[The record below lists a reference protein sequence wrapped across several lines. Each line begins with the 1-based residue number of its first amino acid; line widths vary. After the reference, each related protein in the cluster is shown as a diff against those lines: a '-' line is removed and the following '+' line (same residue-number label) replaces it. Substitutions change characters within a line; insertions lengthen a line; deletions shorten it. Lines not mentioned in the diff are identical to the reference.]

1 MSSGD
6 IERYVVTLKFQESN
20 LTEINE
26 LNNHLT
32 RGGFLL
38 TLSDDEGKIH
48 ELGINTFG
56 LISPLSQAEVEELAR
71 GLGKLALGIEPEVSV
86 ATWDNWRHESESK

>member
-6 IERYVVTLKFQESN
+6 IVRYVVTFKFQENN
-20 LTEINE
+20 LTDLNE
-26 LNNHLT
+26 LNNQLT

-38 TLSDDEGKIH
+38 TMSDDEGKIH

-56 LISPLSQAEVEELAR
+56 LISTSSQAEVEELSR
-71 GLGKLALGIEPEVSV
+71 GLGQLALGIEPEVSV
-86 ATWDNWRHESESK
+86 TTWENWLQESK

>member
-6 IERYVVTLKFQESN
+6 IVRYVVTFKFQENS
-20 LTEINE
+20 LTDLNE

-38 TLSDDEGKIH
+38 TLADDEGKIH

-56 LISPLSQAEVEELAR
+56 LISTLSQTEVEELSR
-71 GLGKLALGIEPEVSV
+71 GLGKLAIGVEPEVSV
-86 ATWDNWRHESESK
+86 TTWENWLQESK

>member
-6 IERYVVTLKFQESN
+6 IVRYVVTFKFQENN
-20 LTEINE
+20 LTDLNE
-26 LNNHLT
+26 LNNQLT

-38 TLSDDEGKIH
+38 TMSDDEGKIH

-56 LISPLSQAEVEELAR
+56 LISNSSQTEVEELSR
-71 GLGKLALGIEPEVSV
+71 GLGQLALGSEPEVSV
-86 ATWDNWRHESESK
+86 TTWENWLQESK

>member
-6 IERYVVTLKFQESN
+6 IERYVVTLKFQENN
-20 LTEINE
+20 LTDLNE

-56 LISPLSQAEVEELAR
+56 LISPLSPAEVGELAC
-71 GLGKLALGIEPEVSV
+71 GLGKLALGVEPEVSV
-86 ATWDNWRHESESK
+86 ETWDDWHHEGESK

>member
-6 IERYVVTLKFQESN
+6 IERYVVTLTFQEHS
-20 LTEINE
+20 LTDLNE

-32 RGGFLL
+32 RSGFLL

-56 LISPLSQAEVEELAR
+56 LISPLSPVEVEELAR
-71 GLGKLALGIEPEVSV
+71 GLGKLALGVEPEVSV
-86 ATWDNWRHESESK
+86 TTWDNWHHESESK

>member
-6 IERYVVTLKFQESN
+6 IERYVVTLKFEEHN
-20 LTEINE
+20 LTDLNE
-26 LNNHLT
+26 MNNALT

-38 TLSDDEGKIH
+38 TLTDDEGKIH

-56 LISPLSQAEVEELAR
+56 LISTLNPTEVEELAR
-71 GLGKLALGIEPEVSV
+71 GLGQLALGREPEVSIT
-86 ATWDNWRHESESK
+86 TWDIWLQESK

>member
-6 IERYVVTLKFQESN
+6 IVRYVVTFKFQENS
-20 LTEINE
+20 LTDLNE

-38 TLSDDEGKIH
+38 TLSDGEGKIH

-56 LISPLSQAEVEELAR
+56 LISTLSQTEVEELSR
-71 GLGKLALGIEPEVSV
+71 GLGKLALGVEPEVSV
-86 ATWDNWRHESESK
+86 TTWEN

>member
-6 IERYVVTLKFQESN
+6 IVHYVVTFKFQENN
-20 LTEINE
+20 LTDLNE
-26 LNNHLT
+26 LNNQLT

-38 TLSDDEGKIH
+38 TMSDDEGKIH

-56 LISPLSQAEVEELAR
+56 LISTSSQTEVEELSR
-71 GLGKLALGIEPEVSV
+71 GLGQLALGIEPEVSV
-86 ATWDNWRHESESK
+86 TTWENWLQESK

>member
-6 IERYVVTLKFQESN
+6 IVRYVVTVKYKEES
-20 LTEINE
+20 LTDINE

-38 TLSDDEGKIH
+38 TLSDGEGKIH
-48 ELGINTFG
+48 ELGTNTYG
-56 LISPLSQAEVEELAR
+56 LVSALSPQEVEELAK
-71 GLGKLALGIEPEVSV
+71 GLGHVALGVEPEVTV
-86 ATWDNWRHESESK
+86 TTWDAWEKHREQ

>member
-6 IERYVVTLKFQESN
+6 IVRYVITVKYKEES
-20 LTEINE
+20 LTDLNE

-38 TLSDDEGKIH
+38 TMSDDEGKVH
-48 ELGINTFG
+48 ELGTNTFG
-56 LISPLSQAEVEELAR
+56 LVSTLSEQEVAELAK
-71 GLGKLALGIEPEVSV
+71 GLGYVALGTEPEVTVTS
-86 ATWDNWRHESESK
+86 WEKWKKSQE

>member
-6 IERYVVTLKFQESN
+6 IERYVVTFKFQENN
-20 LTEINE
+20 LTDLNE

-56 LISPLSQAEVEELAR
+56 LISTLSQTEVEELAR
-71 GLGKLALGIEPEVSV
+71 GLGQLALGIEPEVSV
-86 ATWDNWRHESESK
+86 ITWENWLQESK

>member
-6 IERYVVTLKFQESN
+6 IVRYVVTFKFQENN
-20 LTEINE
+20 LTDLNE
-26 LNNHLT
+26 LNNQLT

-38 TLSDDEGKIH
+38 TFSDDEGKIH

-56 LISPLSQAEVEELAR
+56 LISTSSQTEVEELSR
-71 GLGKLALGIEPEVSV
+71 GLGQLALGIEPEVSV
-86 ATWDNWRHESESK
+86 TTWENWLQESK

>member
-6 IERYVVTLKFQESN
+6 IVRYVVTFKFQENN
-20 LTEINE
+20 LTDLNE
-26 LNNHLT
+26 LNNQLT

-56 LISPLSQAEVEELAR
+56 LISTASQTEVEELSR
-71 GLGKLALGIEPEVSV
+71 GLGQLALGIEPEVSV
-86 ATWDNWRHESESK
+86 TTWENWLQESK

>member
-1 MSSGD
+1 MSNGD
-6 IERYVVTLKFQESN
+6 IERYVITLKFQEHN
-20 LTEINE
+20 LTDLNE

-38 TLSDDEGKIH
+38 TLSDDEGKVH

-56 LISPLSQAEVEELAR
+56 LISPLSPKEVEELAR
-71 GLGKLALGIEPEVSV
+71 GLGKLALGVEPEVSV
-86 ATWDNWRHESESK
+86 TTWEAWQQESK

>member
-6 IERYVVTLKFQESN
+6 IERYVVTLKFHEHN
-20 LTEINE
+20 LTDLNE

-38 TLSDDEGKIH
+38 TLSDDDGKVH
-48 ELGINTFG
+48 ELGINTYG
-56 LISPLSQAEVEELAR
+56 LISPLSQTEVEELAR
-71 GLGKLALGIEPEVSV
+71 GLGKLALGVEPEVLV
-86 ATWDNWRHESESK
+86 TTWDEWLQQGQ

>member
-6 IERYVVTLKFQESN
+6 IVRYVVTFKFQENN
-20 LTEINE
+20 LTDLNE
-26 LNNHLT
+26 LNNQLT

-38 TLSDDEGKIH
+38 TMSDDEGKIH

-56 LISPLSQAEVEELAR
+56 LISTSSQTEVEELSR
-71 GLGKLALGIEPEVSV
+71 GLGQLALGIEPEVSV
-86 ATWDNWRHESESK
+86 TTWENWLQESK

>member
-6 IERYVVTLKFQESN
+6 IVRYVVTFKFQENN
-20 LTEINE
+20 LTDLNE
-26 LNNHLT
+26 LNNQLT

-38 TLSDDEGKIH
+38 TMSDDEGKIH

-56 LISPLSQAEVEELAR
+56 LISTSSQTEVEELSR
-71 GLGKLALGIEPEVSV
+71 GLGQVALGIEPEVSV
-86 ATWDNWRHESESK
+86 TTWENWLQESK

>member
-6 IERYVVTLKFQESN
+6 IVRYVVTFKFQENS
-20 LTEINE
+20 LTDLNE

-38 TLSDDEGKIH
+38 TLADDEGKIH

-56 LISPLSQAEVEELAR
+56 LISTLSQTEVEELSR
-71 GLGKLALGIEPEVSV
+71 GLGKLALGVEPEVSV
-86 ATWDNWRHESESK
+86 TTWENWLQESK

>member
-6 IERYVVTLKFQESN
+6 IVRYVVTFKFQENN
-20 LTEINE
+20 LTDLNE
-26 LNNHLT
+26 LNNQLT

-38 TLSDDEGKIH
+38 TMSDDEGKIH

-56 LISPLSQAEVEELAR
+56 LISNSSQTEVEELSR
-71 GLGKLALGIEPEVSV
+71 GLGQLALGIEPEVSV
-86 ATWDNWRHESESK
+86 TTWENWLQDSK

>member
-6 IERYVVTLKFQESN
+6 IVRYVVTFKFQENS
-20 LTEINE
+20 LTDLNE

-56 LISPLSQAEVEELAR
+56 LISTLSQTEVEELSH
-71 GLGKLALGIEPEVSV
+71 GLGKLALGVEPEVSV
-86 ATWDNWRHESESK
+86 TTWENWLQESK

>member
-1 MSSGD
+1 MSNGD
-6 IERYVVTLKFQESN
+6 IVRYVITVKYKEES
-20 LTEINE
+20 LTDINE

-38 TLSDDEGKIH
+38 TMSDDEGKVH

-56 LISPLSQAEVEELAR
+56 LVSALSEQDVAELAK
-71 GLGKLALGIEPEVSV
+71 GLGHVALGTDPEVTV
-86 ATWDNWRHESESK
+86 TTWEKWEKSQG

>member
-6 IERYVVTLKFQESN
+6 IVRYVVTFKFQENS
-20 LTEINE
+20 LTDLNE

-56 LISPLSQAEVEELAR
+56 LISTLSQTEVEELSR
-71 GLGKLALGIEPEVSV
+71 GLGKLALGVEPEVSV
-86 ATWDNWRHESESK
+86 TTWENWLQESK

>member
-6 IERYVVTLKFQESN
+6 IVRYVVTFKFQENS
-20 LTEINE
+20 LTDLNE

-38 TLSDDEGKIH
+38 TLADDEGKIH

-56 LISPLSQAEVEELAR
+56 LISTLSQTEVEELSR
-71 GLGKLALGIEPEVSV
+71 GLGKLAIGVEPEVSV
-86 ATWDNWRHESESK
+86 TTWENWLQDSK

>member
-6 IERYVVTLKFQESN
+6 IVRYVVTFKFQENN
-20 LTEINE
+20 LTDLNE
-26 LNNHLT
+26 LNNQLT

-56 LISPLSQAEVEELAR
+56 LISTSSQTEVEELSR
-71 GLGKLALGIEPEVSV
+71 GLGQLALGIEPEVSV
-86 ATWDNWRHESESK
+86 TTWENWLQESK

>member
-6 IERYVVTLKFQESN
+6 IERYVVTLTFQENS
-20 LTEINE
+20 LTDLNE
-26 LNNHLT
+26 LNNYLT

-38 TLSDDEGKIH
+38 TLADDEGKIH

-56 LISPLSQAEVEELAR
+56 LISPLSSAEVEELAR
-71 GLGKLALGIEPEVSV
+71 GLGKLALGVEPDVLV
-86 ATWDNWRHESESK
+86 AKWENWRHENESK

>member
-6 IERYVVTLKFQESN
+6 IERYVVTLKFEEHN
-20 LTEINE
+20 LTDLNE
-26 LNNHLT
+26 MNNALT

-38 TLSDDEGKIH
+38 TLTDDDGKIH

-56 LISPLSQAEVEELAR
+56 LISTLNPTEVEELAR
-71 GLGKLALGIEPEVSV
+71 GLGQLALGREPEVSIT
-86 ATWDNWRHESESK
+86 TWDIWLQESK